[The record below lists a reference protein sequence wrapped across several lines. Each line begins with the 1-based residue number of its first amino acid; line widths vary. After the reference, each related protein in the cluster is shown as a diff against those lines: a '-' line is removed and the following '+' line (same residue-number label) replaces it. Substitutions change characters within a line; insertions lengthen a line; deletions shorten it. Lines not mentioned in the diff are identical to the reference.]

1 MDDKG
6 KKGKEKI
13 DETQSTTKGVS
24 ETKGVIRRDIEILSG
39 NEREILERLLG
50 SESLKYTR
58 VSMAALSS
66 LPWVGSVISAAAAL
80 SSEND
85 QQDMNKFIYLWVKE
99 HEEKLK
105 QLSVD
110 LNQIFGRFKEFGDRI
125 NKRIE
130 SEEYI
135 ALVKATFSKWDQ
147 AETLEKR
154 NMLRKLITNA
164 GGISIVQDDWVR
176 FFLDWIE
183 KYHEFHFQ
191 VISKIYNHPRITR
204 GEIWQNLRGEIPEER
219 SAEADLF
226 RLLIRDLSTG
236 GVIRQESTSKGKG
249 KSAFD
254 RTDPYI
260 LTELGS
266 QFVHY
271 VMDDL
276 SIQIEGEQT
285 K

>member
-1 MDDKG
+1 MDNKDNKDKEEN
-6 KKGKEKI
+6 KKIQNIVE
-13 DETQSTTKGVS
+13 DVS
-24 ETKGVIRRDIEILSG
+24 ETRRIEEKNSEILSE
-39 NEREILERLLG
+39 NEREILERLIG

-58 VSMAALSS
+58 VTMAALSS
-66 LPWVGSVISAAAAL
+66 LPWVGSVINAAATL

-85 QQDMNKFIYLWVKE
+85 QQDMNKFIYLWIRE

-110 LNQIFGRFKEFGDRI
+110 LNQIFGRFKELGERI

-135 ALVKATFSKWDQ
+135 SLVKATFSRWDQ
-147 AETLEKR
+147 VETLEKR
-154 NMLRKLITNA
+154 KMLRKLITNA

-191 VISKIYNHPRITR
+191 VISEIYNHPRITR
-204 GEIWQNLRGEIPEER
+204 GEIWQNIKGEIPGER

-276 SIQIEGEQT
+276 AIQIEE
-285 K
+285 KRS